1 MVGGLCDLCSGMAAG
16 DELSIA
22 NSEKGRQGT
31 TPVPP
36 ALQHIQQVVGLL
48 PHQSTGADATAP
60 PASFCSQ
67 HTTKLKGSI

>member
-1 MVGGLCDLCSGMAAG
+1 MAAS

-22 NSEKGRQGT
+22 DSEQGLQGT

-36 ALQHIQQVVGLL
+36 ALQHIQQVIGLL

-60 PASFCSQ
+60 PTNICSQ